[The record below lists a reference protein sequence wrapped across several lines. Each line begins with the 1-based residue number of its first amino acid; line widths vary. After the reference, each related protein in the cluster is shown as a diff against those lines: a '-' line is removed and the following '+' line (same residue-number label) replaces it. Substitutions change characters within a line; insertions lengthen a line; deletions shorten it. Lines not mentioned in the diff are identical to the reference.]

1 VLHRWQQEAEMTIF
15 KGEPKLDDL
24 LSDPIILAMMESDGV
39 DQDRLGQLL
48 KSARRGLRQEAPRGP
63 AAATRGAC

>member
-1 VLHRWQQEAEMTIF
+1 MQEAEMTIF

-39 DQDRLGQLL
+39 DQDRLGRLL
-48 KSARRGLRQEAPRGP
+48 RSARRGLQQEAPRGAGD
-63 AAATRGAC
+63 AAH

>member
-1 VLHRWQQEAEMTIF
+1 VLPCRQQEAEMTIF

-39 DQDRLGQLL
+39 DRDRLGLLL
-48 KSARRGLRQEAPRGP
+48 KSARQGLHKD
-63 AAATRGAC
+63 AARHNVARVSRAS

>member
-1 VLHRWQQEAEMTIF
+1 VLLCWQQEAEMTFF

-39 DQDRLGQLL
+39 DRDRLGLIL
-48 KSARRGLRQEAPRGP
+48 ESARRGAKQEAPPRR
-63 AAATRGAC
+63 ATATSGSP